1 VTKAASEFSEINITV
16 ETEAS
21 PCIGFLD
28 EDATVLSPEV
38 ALLFLVNWMSPK
50 SFFRVDVN
58 DSEM

>member
-38 ALLFLVNWMSPK
+38 ALLFLVN
-50 SFFRVDVN
+50 
-58 DSEM
+58 